1 MRRKQNLWFG
11 LVTVIVD
18 AIMIMVAFYAAYL
31 LRLLLHFPPA
41 SNMGNLAPFGSYAS
55 MMILQVITILTTFF
69 LYRLYHQPRGFS
81 RVDQFYNILAAVS
94 IGTIVATGFTSFIY
108 KELDYPRLMIL
119 YFVGFA
125 VICIIIGRLAT
136 GAWLATAWAQHPD
149 RVLIIGAGDVGRM
162 IAQRIRQSPSLGYE
176 VVGFLDDTTGRRSA
190 AGLPVLGPLS
200 SLKQIVRSEDVDE
213 VIIALPGASSDVI
226 LDLIYECESANVTIK
241 VFPDVFQMMAT
252 ELTISDLNGLPMLA
266 IRDVALRGW
275 RLSVKRAM
283 DLVGSA
289 LGLIF
294 LSPLFLFIALLIKLD
309 SPGPVF
315 YSQIRM
321 GLDARPFPVLKF
333 RSMRV
338 GAESETGPVWASRD
352 DPRKTRLGDF
362 MRRSSLDELPQLI
375 NVLLGDM
382 SLVGP
387 RPERP
392 VFVEQFRQVV
402 PRYMDRHREKAGMT
416 GWAQVNGLRGD
427 TSIVERTKYDLYY
440 VENWSLL
447 LDIKIL
453 LRTLFK
459 GFRDR
464 NAY

>member
-1 MRRKQNLWFG
+1 MRGKQDFWFG
-11 LVTVIVD
+11 LVTALVD
-18 AIMIMVAFYAAYL
+18 AIMTMVAFFAAYQ
-31 LRLLLHFPPA
+31 LRLLTNYPPA
-41 SNMGNLAPFGSYAS
+41 PNMDRISRYYGMMFIQVPSILA
-55 MMILQVITILTTFF
+55 TFYF
-69 LYRLYHQPRGFS
+69 YRLYHQRRGVS

-94 IGTIVATGFTSFIY
+94 IGTLVATAFTSFIY
-108 KELDYPRLMIL
+108 KELDYPRLMVV
-119 YFVGFA
+119 YFVFFA
-125 VICIIIGRLAT
+125 IVFITLGRLLT
-136 GAWLATAWAQHPD
+136 GSWQAWVRARNPT
-149 RVLIIGAGDVGRM
+149 RVLIVGAGDVGRM
-162 IAQRIRQSPSLGYE
+162 IAQRIRQSPRLGYE
-176 VVGFLDDTTGRRSA
+176 VVGFLDDTPGRRSA
-190 AGLPVLGPLS
+190 AGLPVLGTQQA
-200 SLKQIVRSEDVDE
+200 LKQVIRSENVHE
-213 VIIALPGASSDVI
+213 VVIALPEASHEEV
-226 LDLIYECESANVTIK
+226 LDLIYECEHEHVLVK
-241 VFPDVFQMMAT
+241 VFPDVFQIMAT
-252 ELTISDLNGLPMLA
+252 EVTIGDLNGLPMLTV
-266 IRDVALRGW
+266 RDVALRGW
-275 RLSVKRAM
+275 RLSLKRAM
-283 DLVGSA
+283 DVIGSG

-294 LSPLFLFIALLIKLD
+294 LSPLFLLIALLIKLD

-333 RSMRV
+333 RTMRV
-338 GAESETGPVWASRD
+338 GAEDQTGPVWATRD
-352 DPRKTRLGDF
+352 DPRKTRLGAF
-362 MRRSSLDELPQLI
+362 LRRTSLDELPQLI

-453 LRTLFK
+453 LRTFLQL
-459 GFRDR
+459 FRDR

>member
-1 MRRKQNLWFG
+1 MRGKQDFWFG
-11 LVTVIVD
+11 LVTALVD
-18 AIMIMVAFYAAYL
+18 AIMTMVAFFAAYQ
-31 LRLLLHFPPA
+31 LRLLTNYPPA
-41 SNMGNLAPFGSYAS
+41 PNMDRISRYYGMMFIQVPSILA
-55 MMILQVITILTTFF
+55 TFYF
-69 LYRLYHQPRGFS
+69 YRLYHQRRGVS

-94 IGTIVATGFTSFIY
+94 IGTLVATAFTSFIY
-108 KELDYPRLMIL
+108 KELDYPRLMVV
-119 YFVGFA
+119 YFVFFA
-125 VICIIIGRLAT
+125 IVFITLGRLLT
-136 GAWLATAWAQHPD
+136 GSWQAWMRARNPT
-149 RVLIIGAGDVGRM
+149 RVLIVGAGDVGRM
-162 IAQRIRQSPSLGYE
+162 IAQRIRQSPRLGYE
-176 VVGFLDDTTGRRSA
+176 VVGFLDDAPGRRSA
-190 AGLPVLGPLS
+190 AGLPVLGTQQA
-200 SLKQIVRSEDVDE
+200 LKQVIRSENVHE
-213 VIIALPGASSDVI
+213 VVIALPEASHEEV
-226 LDLIYECESANVTIK
+226 LDLIYECEHEHVLVK
-241 VFPDVFQMMAT
+241 VFPDVFQIMAT
-252 ELTISDLNGLPMLA
+252 EVTIGDLNGLPMLTV
-266 IRDVALRGW
+266 RDVALRGW
-275 RLSVKRAM
+275 RLSLKRAM
-283 DLVGSA
+283 DVIGSG

-294 LSPLFLFIALLIKLD
+294 LSPLFLLIALLIKLD

-333 RSMRV
+333 RTMRV
-338 GAESETGPVWASRD
+338 GAEDQTGPVWATRD
-352 DPRKTRLGDF
+352 DPRKTRLGAF
-362 MRRSSLDELPQLI
+362 LRRTSLDELPQLI

-453 LRTLFK
+453 LRTFLQL
-459 GFRDR
+459 FRDR